1 MAIVSIV
8 YCKPCGY
15 EKRAAA
21 TAAAL
26 TRELGLTADL
36 VPGTGGIFEVRVGD
50 VVVAERSMGHFPD
63 DSEVVKAVSA
73 AQGKSGSVAS
83 KPETA

>member
-1 MAIVSIV
+1 MTTVAIA

-26 TRELGLTADL
+26 ARELGLTADR
-36 VPGTGGIFEVRVGD
+36 VPGTGGIFEVRVGG
-50 VVVAERSMGHFPD
+50 VVVAKRSMGHFPD
-63 DSEVVKAVSA
+63 DSEVVRAVSA
-73 AQGKSGSVAS
+73 AQGKSGSVTGN
-83 KPETA
+83 PETA

>member
-1 MAIVSIV
+1 MAKISIV

-26 TRELGLTADL
+26 NKELGVAAEL
-36 VPGTGGIFEVRVGD
+36 VPGTGGVYEVRVGEA
-50 VVVAERSMGHFPD
+50 VVAKRSLGGFPD
-63 DSEVVKAVSA
+63 DAEVVQAVSSA
-73 AQGKSGSVAS
+73 LKA
-83 KPETA
+83 KPA